1 MTPFGEPPSS
11 PVEVLFVLW
20 SNKGL
25 RAINVSPDD
34 VHPRCGGGNDDYS
47 LRLACATGPE
57 LIIGVA
63 QTGSAVDLCRN
74 TARDDLILWYST
86 REIPSLLTYRLQDV
100 LG

>member
-1 MTPFGEPPSS
+1 M
-11 PVEVLFVLW
+11 
-20 SNKGL
+20 GL
-25 RAINVSPDD
+25 
-34 VHPRCGGGNDDYS
+34 
-47 LRLACATGPE
+47 E
-57 LIIGVA
+57 FFIGVA